1 MLCFPAVT
9 NKRIQ
14 DYLHFI
20 ACDRYDEMSSSPSQ
34 SSVNWLVDA
43 FSMIDCGTELGT
55 VDVASQEKVVDSVGL
70 SPCEVEVL
78 GLEYEPS
85 SVLWMALVQISLY
98 EIQEQFSRKIK
109 ALQAFHHAP
118 PLH

>member
-1 MLCFPAVT
+1 MHSFRAVT
-9 NKRIQ
+9 NKGIQ

-78 GLEYEPS
+78 GLEYETS
-85 SVLWMALVQISLY
+85 SFLWMALVQISLY
-98 EIQEQFSRKIK
+98 EIQEQLSQKK